1 MDTNYQIIDGIV
13 HEATGMPITPKT
25 KDYLTEIQKWALFF
39 AIAGFVSVG
48 MLVLAT
54 VFMPRVLTA
63 TSGLTNTPPGT
74 TAAIGFIYILMAVL
88 YFVPTLYM
96 LNFSRRLKTA
106 FIRNDSGELG
116 TAFKYLKSHFKFIG
130 ILIIVF
136 LSLYVVILLIALL
149 ASMAAFM

>member
-25 KDYLTEIQKWALFF
+25 KDYLKEIQKWALFF

-48 MLVLAT
+48 MLVLAA
-54 VFMPRVLTA
+54 VFMPSLLTA
-63 TSGLTNTPPGT
+63 TSGLTNPPPGT
-74 TAAIGFIYILMAVL
+74 TAAIGFMYIIMAVL

-96 LNFSRRLKTA
+96 LNFSRRLKSA
-106 FIRNDSGELG
+106 LLRDDSGELV
-116 TAFKYLKSHFKFIG
+116 TAFKFLKSHFKFIG

-136 LSLYVVILLIALL
+136 LSLYVVIILIAIL